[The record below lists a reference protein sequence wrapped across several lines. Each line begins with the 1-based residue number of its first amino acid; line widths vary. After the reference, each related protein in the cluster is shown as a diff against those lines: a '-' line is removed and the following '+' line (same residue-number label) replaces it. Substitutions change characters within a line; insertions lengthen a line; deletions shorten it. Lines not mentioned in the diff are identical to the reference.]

1 MLGLGLLSVWAS
13 VPATPSL
20 DVESLD
26 CRLSSSVRKLM
37 HAKCPMRQQACRLWR
52 IQPSGL
58 VRASLGFSLPGIYD
72 MLMEPSDF
80 QSLIAKYGIAMC
92 QERLVGVTDLTIF
105 LVD

>member
-1 MLGLGLLSVWAS
+1 MLGIGLLIVWAS

-26 CRLSSSVRKLM
+26 CRLSSSERKLM
-37 HAKCPMRQQACRLWR
+37 HAKCPKRRQACRLCR
-52 IQPSGL
+52 TQPSRL

-72 MLMEPSDF
+72 MSMEPLDF

-92 QERLVGVTDLTIF
+92 QERLVGVTDLTLF